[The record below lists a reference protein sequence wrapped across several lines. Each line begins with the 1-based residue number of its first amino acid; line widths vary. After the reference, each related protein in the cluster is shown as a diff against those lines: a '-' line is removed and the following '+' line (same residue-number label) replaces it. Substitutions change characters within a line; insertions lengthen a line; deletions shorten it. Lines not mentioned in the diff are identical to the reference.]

1 MCNGKRRQ
9 KGTMQDY
16 SVRKNI
22 NGSRRQN
29 RSTEKERQT
38 IDGAQTRNCEE
49 VRRTRRSDKKIER
62 RARTKDGQCVQVTDD
77 YLYSCTIEKG
87 RSNHIQVIVSIQDTD
102 LHLPNTTLTL
112 NIVITSS
119 PISLSSQM
127 SPPISSSPQGPL

>member
-1 MCNGKRRQ
+1 
-9 KGTMQDY
+9 MQNY

-77 YLYSCTIEKG
+77 YLYTSTAV
-87 RSNHIQVIVSIQDTD
+87 RSRKEEAITFKLLLVSRILISTF
-102 LHLPNTTLTL
+102 PTLR
-112 NIVITSS
+112 
-119 PISLSSQM
+119 
-127 SPPISSSPQGPL
+127 